1 MENKKP
7 QAPMSAQ
14 KKPTEQRKTQTSF
27 AKAEPQAK
35 PKVQAPATKA
45 EPQAKPKVQVP
56 AAKAEPQ
63 AKPKVQAPATKAE
76 PQVKQKVQAP
86 ATKAEPQAKPKVQ
99 APATKAEPQA
109 KPKVQVPAAK
119 AEPQVKP
126 KVQVPAAKAAPQ
138 AKQKEQSP
146 AAKAEPQAKQKEQS
160 PATKAEPQAKPKVQ
174 APAAKAKP
182 QVKQREQAPVTKV
195 ESKVKPPKQVPAVKA
210 ALQEKLLE
218 YKKRLKAPK
227 QKVAPAASAKN
238 TIANIATKRLSIQA
252 WQVALAIVVMFAVVA
267 GAVYLGTIL
276 SNNQNGKDPIVD
288 YTGELNDE
296 SLANPGGITMPGY
309 PTLIF
314 AANTQEVALEL
325 PNPKGNPC
333 YFRYTLT
340 IIETNTQIYQSELLD
355 PGKKFETITLNQSLS
370 KGTYTL
376 RIEIDTFSLADGT
389 TPMNGGVQEVTLIV
403 K

>member
-7 QAPMSAQ
+7 QAPTPTQ
-14 KKPTEQRKTQTSF
+14 KKPTAQS
-27 AKAEPQAK
+27 KA
-35 PKVQAPATKA
+35 
-45 EPQAKPKVQVP
+45 
-56 AAKAEPQ
+56 
-63 AKPKVQAPATKAE
+63 
-76 PQVKQKVQAP
+76 QAP

-99 APATKAEPQA
+99 APIKKAEPQA
-109 KPKVQVPAAK
+109 KPKAQAPAKKVEPQVKPKEQAPATK
-119 AEPQVKP
+119 AEPQVKPKEQAPIKKVEPQVKP
-126 KVQVPAAKAAPQ
+126 KVQVPIK
-138 AKQKEQSP
+138 
-146 AAKAEPQAKQKEQS
+146 
-160 PATKAEPQAKPKVQ
+160 KAEPQAKPKVQ
-174 APAAKAKP
+174 APIKKAELQVKPKVQAPIKKAEPQVKPKEQKPAAKAEL
-182 QVKQREQAPVTKV
+182 QVKPVAEPKKVLEVSEQKEVSVPVAQKAAPV
-195 ESKVKPPKQVPAVKA
+195 VPV
-210 ALQEKLLE
+210 
-218 YKKRLKAPK
+218 
-227 QKVAPAASAKN
+227 KN
-238 TIANIATKRLSIQA
+238 TIVTIAAKRFSIQA
-252 WQVALAIVVMFAVVA
+252 WQVALAIVVMLALVV
-267 GAVYLGTIL
+267 GAVYVGTIL

-314 AANTQEVALEL
+314 AANTQKVALEL

-340 IIETNTQIYQSELLD
+340 IVETNTQIYQSQLLK
-355 PGKKFETITLNQSLS
+355 PEEAHETITLNQPLS

>member
-7 QAPMSAQ
+7 QAPAAKAAPQ
-14 KKPTEQRKTQTSF
+14 AKPKVQAAT
-27 AKAEPQAK
+27 KAEPQAK
-35 PKVQAPATKA
+35 PKVQAPTAKAELQAKPKVQTPATKAEPQAKPKEQTPATKA

-56 AAKAEPQ
+56 ATKAEPQ
-63 AKPKVQAPATKAE
+63 AKPKAQAPATKPEPQAKPKMQAPAAKAELQAKPKVQASATKAE
-76 PQVKQKVQAP
+76 PQVKPKVQVP

-109 KPKVQVPAAK
+109 KPKMQAPVKKV
-119 AEPQVKP
+119 ELQVKP
-126 KVQVPAAKAAPQ
+126 VEEPKKVLEVSE
-138 AKQKEQSP
+138 QKEVSVP
-146 AAKAEPQAKQKEQS
+146 VAQK
-160 PATKAEPQAKPKVQ
+160 T
-174 APAAKAKP
+174 
-182 QVKQREQAPVTKV
+182 APV
-195 ESKVKPPKQVPAVKA
+195 VPV
-210 ALQEKLLE
+210 
-218 YKKRLKAPK
+218 
-227 QKVAPAASAKN
+227 KN
-238 TIANIATKRLSIQA
+238 TIVTIAAKRFSIQA
-252 WQVALAIVVMFAVVA
+252 WQVALAVVVVLA
-267 GAVYLGTIL
+267 LVTGAVYLGTTL
-276 SNNQNGKDPIVD
+276 SNQNREDPIVD
-288 YTGELNDE
+288 YTGELNNE

-314 AANTQEVALEL
+314 AANTQKVALEL

-340 IIETNTQIYQSELLD
+340 IVETDTQIYQSQLLK
-355 PGKKFETITLNQSLS
+355 PEEALETITLNQTLS